1 MFAVRAA
8 VGASARPALRERRV
22 GGRACTRSGR
32 SRRAVGDDT
41 DAWMTRDVPPPLPDV
56 PHESGD
62 ARSDTPATTSETR
75 VASEDAETGARFSP
89 RSTDGRVDA
98 SRRDT
103 TETESRDDD
112 VFDDARLDARSDA
125 AGFVATNAT
134 ETENTASSS
143 LSKTTRES
151 EKDARGEMGERPFD
165 IDFETWRARVASLAR
180 SLEDKNAVAV
190 DRDAVERRFNEAAAR
205 VADAL
210 PADLAAALARAAAL
224 APSCAA
230 SVGWL
235 ARRDATRAAEDG
247 TARFEAIL
255 GAVVAET
262 RATRRETTRR
272 TKKNAFRSGTDG
284 ARVAESNAASEVGED
299 KSAFPASTVTF
310 RSFPKVS
317 DEDAPA
323 FLFVR
328 GLFGE
333 HYPCYQWD
341 AVEHF
346 RARGA
351 TARLSSSARGDRT
364 TKANADALCAEIL
377 AFADALGADTAGNQ
391 RRVVLVG
398 HSKGGVDACA
408 ALALH
413 EHRLKDIVL
422 GVITVQSPYGGS
434 PVASDLTATPAMRS
448 LTERALEVL
457 LRAPKGV
464 GSKTLLP
471 ALLDVTYE
479 KRMAFLEH
487 HPLPCRFPCVSFH
500 SAVKS
505 PSGVLALGAAYV
517 KNRYGSDS
525 DGLVCG
531 ADAEV
536 PGCVAVRYGADY
548 DHADGAY
555 PRAMSDERY
564 RRYVEN
570 ISPDGEK
577 EGFEINAFSPDVEET
592 KKSAFFS
599 SRFESV
605 GEREGASENT
615 ENSDGDVVAN
625 EMVPSAEARAR
636 ALRDRDERERRGED
650 GARFSGGAGFFR
662 NEEFSSGNLTALA
675 FELVSDLKRALD
687 RRRDG
692 DARYSAEE
700 AEGKRKGEDPSC
712 EKREEP
718 SGDGSSMRTSAPPAG
733 AGTLLVRAYLALNAA
748 VPERL
753 GSTADQGEVHEAL
766 ASLLME
772 RAESKRE
779 EEFSEW

>member
-8 VGASARPALRERRV
+8 VGASARPALRERRTLNV
-22 GGRACTRSGR
+22 GGRACNRSGAR

-41 DAWMTRDVPPPLPDV
+41 DAWMTRDVPPPLPDA
-56 PHESGD
+56 PNESGD

-112 VFDDARLDARSDA
+112 VFDDARLDA

-151 EKDARGEMGERPFD
+151 EKDARGEMGERPFGLD
-165 IDFETWRARVASLAR
+165 LETWRARVASLAR
-180 SLEDKNAVAV
+180 SLEEKNTVTV
-190 DRDAVERRFNEAAAR
+190 DREAVERRLSEAAAR

-262 RATRRETTRR
+262 RATRRETTRN

-284 ARVAESNAASEVGED
+284 AQKRAESNAASEIGED
-299 KSAFPASTVTF
+299 AEEDPASTVTS
-310 RSFPKVS
+310 SFPKVS

-351 TARLSSSARGDRT
+351 TARLSSSARGDAT
-364 TKANADALCAEIL
+364 TKANADALCCEIL
-377 AFADALGADTAGNQ
+377 AFADDLGADTAGNQ

-434 PVASDLTATPAMRS
+434 PVASDLTATAAMRS
-448 LTERALEVL
+448 LTARALEVL
-457 LRAPKGV
+457 LRAPKGA

-487 HPLPCRFPCVSFH
+487 HPLPCRFPCVAFA

-505 PSGVLALGAAYV
+505 QSGVLALGAAYV
-517 KNRYGSDS
+517 GNRYGYDN

-536 PGCVAVRYGADY
+536 PGCVAVRYVADY

-555 PRAMSDERY
+555 PRLMSDERY
-564 RRYVEN
+564 RRYVKN

-577 EGFEINAFSPDVEET
+577 EGFESNAFSEDVEET
-592 KKSAFFS
+592 KTRFFS
-599 SRFESV
+599 SRFESA
-605 GEREGASENT
+605 GELGASETT
-615 ENSDGDVVAN
+615 ENDDGDVVAN

-650 GARFSGGAGFFR
+650 GARFSGGAVFFR
-662 NEEFSSGNLTALA
+662 NEEFSSGNLTGLA
-675 FELVSDLKRALD
+675 RELVSDLKRALD
-687 RRRDG
+687 RRLDG

-712 EKREEP
+712 EKRGEP
-718 SGDGSSMRTSAPPAG
+718 GDGSSMRSSAPPAG

>member
-1 MFAVRAA
+1 M
-8 VGASARPALRERRV
+8 
-22 GGRACTRSGR
+22 
-32 SRRAVGDDT
+32 
-41 DAWMTRDVPPPLPDV
+41 PPPLPDA

-62 ARSDTPATTSETR
+62 ARNDTPTTSSETR

-98 SRRDT
+98 SRRDVT
-103 TETESRDDD
+103 ATESRDDD

-125 AGFVATNAT
+125 AEFVAPNAT
-134 ETENTASSS
+134 ETTNAASSS

-151 EKDARGEMGERPFD
+151 EKRKDARGEIGESPFD
-165 IDFETWRARVASLAR
+165 LDFETWRARVASLAR
-180 SLEDKNAVAV
+180 SLEKNEKKTVTV
-190 DRDAVERRFNEAAAR
+190 DREAVERRLNAAAAR
-205 VADAL
+205 IADAL

-235 ARRDATRAAEDG
+235 VRRDATRAAEDG
-247 TARFEAIL
+247 TARFEEIL
-255 GAVVAET
+255 GAIVAET
-262 RATRRETTRR
+262 RFSTQKET
-272 TKKNAFRSGTDG
+272 TKKNQKDASRS
-284 ARVAESNAASEVGED
+284 ESNAASEIRED
-299 KSAFPASTVTF
+299 ASFSASTVP
-310 RSFPKVS
+310 RSFPTVS

-341 AVEHF
+341 ALEHF

-351 TARLSSSARGDRT
+351 TARLSSSARGDQT

-377 AFADALGADTAGNQ
+377 AFADDLGADTAGNQ

-434 PVASDLTATPAMRS
+434 PVASDLTATASLRS
-448 LTERALEVL
+448 LAARALEVL
-457 LRAPKGV
+457 LRAPKGT
-464 GSKTLLP
+464 GTETLLP

-479 KRMAFLEH
+479 SRMAFLEH
-487 HPLPCRFPCVSFH
+487 HPLPCRFPCVSFR
-500 SAVKS
+500 SDAKS

-517 KNRYGSDS
+517 KNRYGEDN

-536 PGCVAVRYGADY
+536 PGCVAVRYEAEC

-564 RRYVEN
+564 RRYVAN
-570 ISPDGEK
+570 I
-577 EGFEINAFSPDVEET
+577 SPDVEEGST
-592 KKSAFFS
+592 DAFEDVEETNERFFS
-599 SRFESV
+599 SRFFVESV
-605 GEREGASENT
+605 VDGASENA
-615 ENSDGDVVAN
+615 ENDDGDVVAN

-650 GARFSGGAGFFR
+650 GARFVGGAGFFR
-662 NEEFSSGNLTALA
+662 NEAFSSGNPSRLA
-675 FELVSDLKRALD
+675 RELVSDLKRALD
-687 RRRDG
+687 RRLDG
-692 DARYSAEE
+692 DARYVAVPSDGFERSPNAED
-700 AEGKRKGEDPSC
+700 KRKGEDPSSR
-712 EKREEP
+712 REEP
-718 SGDGSSMRTSAPPAG
+718 GDGSARAPPPG

-753 GSTADQGEVHEAL
+753 GSAADQGEVHEAL

-772 RAESKRE
+772 RAEATRE
-779 EEFSEW
+779 EEFAEW

>member
-22 GGRACTRSGR
+22 GGRACNRSGAR

-41 DAWMTRDVPPPLPDV
+41 DAWMTRDVPPPLPDA

-62 ARSDTPATTSETR
+62 ARSDTPATSSETR
-75 VASEDAETGARFSP
+75 VAEEDAETGARFSP

-143 LSKTTRES
+143 VSKTTRES
-151 EKDARGEMGERPFD
+151 KKDARGEMGERPFD
-165 IDFETWRARVASLAR
+165 LDFETWRARVASLAR
-180 SLEDKNAVAV
+180 SLEAKNTVTV
-190 DRDAVERRFNEAAAR
+190 DRDAVERRLNEAAAR

-262 RATRRETTRR
+262 RATRKETTRN

-284 ARVAESNAASEVGED
+284 ARVAESNAASEIGED
-299 KSAFPASTVTF
+299 ASLSASTVTT
-310 RSFPKVS
+310 SFPRVS

-351 TARLSSSARGDRT
+351 TARLSSSARGDAT
-364 TKANADALCAEIL
+364 TKANAEALCAEIL
-377 AFADALGADTAGNQ
+377 AFADDLGADTVGNQ

-448 LTERALEVL
+448 LTERALAVL

-464 GSKTLLP
+464 GSKNLLP

-505 PSGVLALGAAYV
+505 QSGVLALGAAYV
-517 KNRYGSDS
+517 KSRYGYDN

-555 PRAMSDERY
+555 PRLMSDERY
-564 RRYVEN
+564 RRYVKN
-570 ISPDGEK
+570 ISPDGET

-592 KKSAFFS
+592 KTRFFS

-605 GEREGASENT
+605 GELGAEIENT
-615 ENSDGDVVAN
+615 ANNDGDVVAN

-650 GARFSGGAGFFR
+650 GARFSGGAGLFR
-662 NEEFSSGNLTALA
+662 NEEFSSGNLTGLA
-675 FELVSDLKRALD
+675 RELVSDLKRALD

-700 AEGKRKGEDPSC
+700 AEGIRKGEDPSC
-712 EKREEP
+712 ELRAEP
-718 SGDGSSMRTSAPPAG
+718 GDGSSMQSSAPPAG

>member
-1 MFAVRAA
+1 M
-8 VGASARPALRERRV
+8 
-22 GGRACTRSGR
+22 
-32 SRRAVGDDT
+32 
-41 DAWMTRDVPPPLPDV
+41 
-56 PHESGD
+56 
-62 ARSDTPATTSETR
+62 
-75 VASEDAETGARFSP
+75 ASEDAETGARFSP

-125 AGFVATNAT
+125 AGFVATNAS

-151 EKDARGEMGERPFD
+151 EKDARGEMGERPFGLD
-165 IDFETWRARVASLAR
+165 LETWRARVASLAR
-180 SLEDKNAVAV
+180 SLEEKNTVAV

-262 RATRRETTRR
+262 RGTPRRETTRS

-284 ARVAESNAASEVGED
+284 ARVAESNAASEIGED
-299 KSAFPASTVTF
+299 KSAFPASTVTS
-310 RSFPKVS
+310 SFPKVS

-351 TARLSSSARGDRT
+351 TARLSSSARGDAT
-364 TKANADALCAEIL
+364 TKANADALCCEIL

-464 GSKTLLP
+464 GSKNLLP

-517 KNRYGSDS
+517 KNRYGEDN

-536 PGCVAVRYGADY
+536 PGCVAVRYKAEC
-548 DHADGAY
+548 DHADAAY

-564 RRYVEN
+564 RRYVKN

-577 EGFEINAFSPDVEET
+577 EGFEINAFSPDAEDLKT
-592 KKSAFFS
+592 RFFS

-605 GEREGASENT
+605 AELGAEIKNT
-615 ENSDGDVVAN
+615 ENNDGDVVAN

-662 NEEFSSGNLTALA
+662 NEEFSSGNLTGLVS
-675 FELVSDLKRALD
+675 ELVSDLKRALD

>member
-1 MFAVRAA
+1 
-8 VGASARPALRERRV
+8 
-22 GGRACTRSGR
+22 
-32 SRRAVGDDT
+32 
-41 DAWMTRDVPPPLPDV
+41 
-56 PHESGD
+56 
-62 ARSDTPATTSETR
+62 
-75 VASEDAETGARFSP
+75 
-89 RSTDGRVDA
+89 
-98 SRRDT
+98 
-103 TETESRDDD
+103 
-112 VFDDARLDARSDA
+112 
-125 AGFVATNAT
+125 
-134 ETENTASSS
+134 
-143 LSKTTRES
+143 
-151 EKDARGEMGERPFD
+151 MGERPFGLD
-165 IDFETWRARVASLAR
+165 LETWRARVASLAR
-180 SLEDKNAVAV
+180 SLEDKNTVAV

-262 RATRRETTRR
+262 RATRRETTRS

-284 ARVAESNAASEVGED
+284 ARVAESNAASEIGED
-299 KSAFPASTVTF
+299 AERFSRVDCHDVLSRRSRTRTRRRSCSCAVCSASTT
-310 RSFPKVS
+310 
-317 DEDAPA
+317 
-323 FLFVR
+323 
-328 GLFGE
+328 
-333 HYPCYQWD
+333 
-341 AVEHF
+341 
-346 RARGA
+346 RATSGTRWS
-351 TARLSSSARGDRT
+351 TSARAARRRGSRRRRAATQT

-377 AFADALGADTAGNQ
+377 AFADDLGADTAGNQ

-464 GSKTLLP
+464 GSKNLLP

-505 PSGVLALGAAYV
+505 PSGILALGAAYV
-517 KNRYGSDS
+517 KNRYGSDN

-531 ADAEV
+531 LDAEV

-555 PRAMSDERY
+555 PRFMSDERY

-577 EGFEINAFSPDVEET
+577 EGFESNAFEQKDVE
-592 KKSAFFS
+592 
-599 SRFESV
+599 
-605 GEREGASENT
+605 
-615 ENSDGDVVAN
+615 D
-625 EMVPSAEARAR
+625 
-636 ALRDRDERERRGED
+636 
-650 GARFSGGAGFFR
+650 
-662 NEEFSSGNLTALA
+662 
-675 FELVSDLKRALD
+675 
-687 RRRDG
+687 
-692 DARYSAEE
+692 
-700 AEGKRKGEDPSC
+700 
-712 EKREEP
+712 
-718 SGDGSSMRTSAPPAG
+718 
-733 AGTLLVRAYLALNAA
+733 
-748 VPERL
+748 
-753 GSTADQGEVHEAL
+753 
-766 ASLLME
+766 
-772 RAESKRE
+772 
-779 EEFSEW
+779 

>member
-1 MFAVRAA
+1 M
-8 VGASARPALRERRV
+8 
-22 GGRACTRSGR
+22 
-32 SRRAVGDDT
+32 
-41 DAWMTRDVPPPLPDV
+41 
-56 PHESGD
+56 
-62 ARSDTPATTSETR
+62 
-75 VASEDAETGARFSP
+75 ASEDAETGARFSP

-112 VFDDARLDARSDA
+112 VFDDARLDA

-151 EKDARGEMGERPFD
+151 EKDARGEMGDRPFGLD
-165 IDFETWRARVASLAR
+165 LETWRARVASLAR
-180 SLEDKNAVAV
+180 SLEDKNTVTV

-262 RATRRETTRR
+262 RATRRETTRNP
-272 TKKNAFRSGTDG
+272 KKNAFRSGTDG
-284 ARVAESNAASEVGED
+284 ARVAESNAASEIGED
-299 KSAFPASTVTF
+299 AEEDPASTVTF

-351 TARLSSSARGDRT
+351 TARLSSSARGDQT

-377 AFADALGADTAGNQ
+377 AFADDLGADTAGNQ

-464 GSKTLLP
+464 GSKNLLP

-517 KNRYGSDS
+517 KNRYGSDN

-531 ADAEV
+531 LDAEV

-555 PRAMSDERY
+555 PRFMSDERY

-577 EGFEINAFSPDVEET
+577 EGFESNAFEQKDVEELKT
-592 KKSAFFS
+592 RFFS

-605 GEREGASENT
+605 GEREGAEIKNT
-615 ENSDGDVVAN
+615 ENNDGNVVAN

-636 ALRDRDERERRGED
+636 ALRDRAERERRGED
-650 GARFSGGAGFFR
+650 GARFSGGAVFFR
-662 NEEFSSGNLTALA
+662 NEEFSSGNLTGLVS
-675 FELVSDLKRALD
+675 ELVSDLKRALD

-700 AEGKRKGEDPSC
+700 AEGKRKGEDTSC

-718 SGDGSSMRTSAPPAG
+718 SGDGSSMRSSAPPAG

-753 GSTADQGEVHEAL
+753 GNNADQGEVHEAL

-772 RAESKRE
+772 RAEAFRE